1 MVLEECPCGCGGM
14 YGPGYAHSTRA
25 TAAPLAPSLF
35 PAAAAVPSP
44 APARLPVAAASAA
57 AGTIAQLPVPI
68 PATRVLAPVAPPSPS
83 PTPAFVSDAEESEEE
98 DEGGREEVKKEEE
111 EEEEAEREQE
121 QEGEEETER
130 VQEREGEEESEEV
143 GRLEVEEEEE
153 EEEQPWPIN
162 SNPLACCAHTDQRVA
177 TRHTARDIE
186 LMSCFKHSAC
196 DQCVRKRVTRG
207 DHASYIAELLSMD
220 DEPAP
225 LRELRDDSGRACCP
239 SCDPRKWRIVLE
251 ECRVM
256 SNAIE
261 ARTKNRR
268 LLKLSVKQ
276 GSSATRTAEMETAR
290 DLQLACERQ
299 VQCLL
304 AERQALARLRA
315 AATDAIATTWARL
328 TGSEGHVSPCSICQQ
343 AGMSRAETER
353 GLREE
358 IVCYVGYFSGSS
370 PAGLH
375 YHRDPTS
382 GLVSVHLLCLRCAV
396 PLLVGDASAGS
407 VGRETLDRVL

>member
-1 MVLEECPCGCGGM
+1 MKIG
-14 YGPGYAHSTRA
+14 
-25 TAAPLAPSLF
+25 
-35 PAAAAVPSP
+35 
-44 APARLPVAAASAA
+44 
-57 AGTIAQLPVPI
+57 
-68 PATRVLAPVAPPSPS
+68 
-83 PTPAFVSDAEESEEE
+83 
-98 DEGGREEVKKEEE
+98 DEG
-111 EEEEAEREQE
+111 
-121 QEGEEETER
+121 
-130 VQEREGEEESEEV
+130 
-143 GRLEVEEEEE
+143 EEEEE
-153 EEEQPWPIN
+153 EEEEEKKKQQEDHEAHEGEHAEEEKEKEKQQEDQETQEGEKKENQQEDHEAQEGERAEEEKAVEGLEEEEEEEEEVQPWPIN

-196 DQCVRKRVTRG
+196 DQCVRNRVIRG
-207 DHASYIAELLSMD
+207 DHASFIAELLSMD
-220 DEPAP
+220 DPPAP
-225 LRELRDDSGRACCP
+225 LRELRDDSGRVYCP

-251 ECRVM
+251 ECRVTRD
-256 SNAIE
+256 AIE
-261 ARTKNRR
+261 ARAKNRR

-276 GSSATRTAEMETAR
+276 GPSATRTAEMVAAR

-315 AATDAIATTWARL
+315 AATDAIALTWARL
-328 TGSEGHVSPCSICQQ
+328 TGSEAHVSPCSICQQ
-343 AGMSRAETER
+343 AGMTRAETER

-382 GLVSVHLLCLRCAV
+382 GLFTVHLLCLRCAV

-407 VGRETLDRVL
+407 VGRETLDRVLCYEFSEMVSLHDTRPFKCLACTSVVANLGTGHALITALQALLTH